1 MKYPANPL
9 TSFDNGCLMD
19 LRARMAINLLTSPA
33 GGEIVNNLTNTL
45 FANWAARDTNLTDA
59 EMTGPIGELT
69 AKMVFAICE
78 NFMAEGERRGLIQ
91 PLPDENEPLSEEL
104 QAHLARH
111 AYAQFLGSKMLQDIA
126 QAHAP
131 KVARPAGLN

>member
-19 LRARMAINLLTSPA
+19 LRARMAVNLLTSPA
-33 GGEIVNNLTNTL
+33 GAEIVKHIVPL
-45 FANWAARDTNLTDA
+45 ATD
-59 EMTGPIGELT
+59 GPEWSGNIGRT
-69 AKMVFAICE
+69 VSMVVYAICE

-131 KVARPAGLN
+131 KVARPAGMN